1 MHNLYPVSGDIC
13 SNTRLDGNCI
23 RGYNTETFTSVGTY
37 SQCVQRCLTETR
49 FLCRSVDYGYGS
61 YTCYISLAN
70 KIGTGLD
77 TSCFAYHYGRCLFN
91 SAGISTILFHN
102 YFRKCYNGTNGLKYF
117 SLCVVAYICISLT

>member
-13 SNTRLDGNCI
+13 SNTRLDGKCI

-70 KIGTGLD
+70 KIETGLD

-91 SAGISTILFHN
+91 SAGISTILFYVLGN
-102 YFRKCYNGTNGLKYF
+102 VTVGKVFQ
-117 SLCVVAYICISLT
+117 CIYCSIRLYKFDRI